1 MAEGID
7 DVLGDKD
14 NELKEYTGLIRKCRE
29 HGESFG
35 LSFKDI
41 YWRKSNRDN
50 LSFVAS
56 FGLPNRFSHWY
67 FGGLYKN
74 LKIQQDENLIS
85 ILELVLNTDPVYAFL
100 LDTNSHLENLMVIA
114 HVMGHVDFFKNNTWY
129 QKSDP
134 DMLNKCEL
142 HARTIREMGEEYG
155 TRKVEDIIEATLT
168 IANTVNVFERD
179 AKKKAQRL
187 IYFVRDAVRVRSN
200 GMKKSD
206 PRWVDLKLTYQ
217 IMGMMAEEM
226 EYFDLIGRTQII
238 NEGWASFVEFK
249 ILEKLLKPGEWL
261 EFTLQFSKRP
271 APYLIGFTLF
281 NDNFRKGGWPAV
293 LDIRRVYEDI
303 AFIDRY
309 LDQKLAEDLDL
320 FVVDKETK
328 ERDSSVRK
336 VKERIIEDKD
346 TRGQPQ
352 IQVKELDNKTNVLT
366 LENPDAERTLDKKRT
381 ELYLKKVQVL
391 WPFEIALLDGET
403 VYRIKQGTV
412 STEKR

>member
-1 MAEGID
+1 MSELPGVEKEQA
-7 DVLGDKD
+7 
-14 NELKEYTGLIRKCRE
+14 ELKEYIPLIKRCRE
-29 HGESFG
+29 IGESFG
-35 LSFKDI
+35 LSFLEI
-41 YWRKSNRDN
+41 FWRLSNRDN

-129 QKSDP
+129 MRSDS
-134 DMLNKCEL
+134 DMLNKCEY
-142 HARTIREMGEEYG
+142 HARTIRELTEQHGQ
-155 TRKVEDIIEATLT
+155 KKIEDIIEATLT
-168 IANTVNVFERD
+168 ISNTVNVFERD
-179 AKKKAQRL
+179 PKKKSQRL
-187 IYFVRDAVRVRSN
+187 IYFIRDQVGTRMRQ
-200 GMKKSD
+200 MKKSD
-206 PRWVDLKLTYQ
+206 PRHIDLKLTYQ
-217 IMGMMAEEM
+217 IMGMMAAEM

-249 ILEKLLKPGEWL
+249 ILEKLLKPKEWL
-261 EFTLQFSKRP
+261 EFTLNFSKRP

-281 NDNFRKGGWPAV
+281 NDNFRKGGWKQV
-293 LDIRRVYEDI
+293 LEIRRVYEDI
-303 AFIDRY
+303 AFIDRF

-328 ERDSSVRK
+328 ERDGSVRK
-336 VKERIIEDKD
+336 VKEKIIEDKD
-346 TRGQPQ
+346 SRGQPQ
-352 IQVKELDNKTNVLT
+352 IQVKEFDSKNSSLV
-366 LENPDAERTLDKKRT
+366 LENPDNERTLDKKRT
-381 ELYLKKVQVL
+381 ELFLKKVQVL
-391 WPFEIALLDGET
+391 WPYEITLMDGET
-403 VYRIKQGTV
+403 CYRLKNGTV